1 MKRKIYERIAES
13 IMAKKQP
20 GKITITSFSTV
31 LLDYLYPPLHDCPQ
45 CGAEDIPVI
54 PETAGLCN
62 LCFATFP
69 WMDATDMPAGVF
81 VPARYESSARALIF
95 HLKYREAQYLAP
107 MMARLMADCVRAQYV
122 ERIQGQKPGDASW
135 HISRVPLH
143 STRQKQRGYNQSH
156 LLAKHIARSL
166 DVSYEPQAL
175 IRHRRTP
182 PLYRL
187 NRQERMQ
194 NVAGSISLNMVM
206 EKKIRNSHILLVDDI
221 YTTGATAS
229 ACKEALL
236 QAEPASIT
244 VAAFALADIA
254 DHNTL

>member
-1 MKRKIYERIAES
+1 
-13 IMAKKQP
+13 MAIKQQV
-20 GKITITSFSTV
+20 KLVLSSFSSA

-45 CGAEDIPVI
+45 CGAEDITVI

-62 LCFATFP
+62 LCYATFP
-69 WMDATDMPAGVF
+69 WMDATDLPENVS

-95 HLKYREAQYLAP
+95 QLKYREAQYLAP
-107 MMARLMADCVRAQYV
+107 MMARLMADCVRAQHI
-122 ERIQGQKPGDASW
+122 ERLQGKKPGDAQW
-135 HISRVPLH
+135 LVIHVPLH

-156 LLAKHIARSL
+156 LLAKHVAGFL
-166 DVSYEPQAL
+166 DASYVPKAL
-175 IRHRRTP
+175 IRHRSTP

-194 NVAGSISLNMVM
+194 NVAGSISLNWAM
-206 EKKIRNSHILLVDDI
+206 EKKIRDSHILLVDDI

-229 ACKEALL
+229 ACREALL

-244 VAAFALADIA
+244 VAAFALADIT
-254 DHNTL
+254 DHNTF

>member
-1 MKRKIYERIAES
+1 
-13 IMAKKQP
+13 MAKKQQV
-20 GKITITSFSTV
+20 KLTLSSFSTV
-31 LLDYLYPPLHDCPQ
+31 FLDYLYPPLHDCPQ

-69 WMDATDMPAGVF
+69 WMDDADIPAGVS

-107 MMARLMADCVRAQYV
+107 MMARLMADCVRAQHV
-122 ERIQGQKPGDASW
+122 ERHPGQKPEDTPFLVI
-135 HISRVPLH
+135 HVPLH

-156 LLAKHIARSL
+156 LLAKHTAKFL

-175 IRHRRTP
+175 IRHRITP

-194 NVAGSISLNMVM
+194 NVVGSISLNRLM
-206 EKKIRNSHILLVDDI
+206 ENKIRDSHILLVDDI

-229 ACKEALL
+229 ACREALL